1 MTGAKFRLFRSR
13 NRWRRLIVGTLA
25 LGLSTVLIARPDLW
39 QYLTAVLVV
48 HDLLIRLHGTE
59 KDDDRRD
66 SVAAENGGGNHD
78 ATGPAAESDAV
89 RADRIRS

>member
-1 MTGAKFRLFRSR
+1 MTVAKFRLFRSR
-13 NRWRRLIVGTLA
+13 KRRRQIVTGTLA

-39 QYLTAVLVV
+39 QFLTAALVV

-59 KDDDRRD
+59 KDD
-66 SVAAENGGGNHD
+66 SGQEPVAVENGGGTHD
-78 ATGPAAESDAV
+78 ATDPAAESDSV